1 MPSNPSSHLSPEAS
15 PAEDSG
21 RSSPA
26 TVRQVGAARL
36 RRWSGGAGMVALALG
51 LALGGPGAPAAS
63 RTSAQ
68 SPAELAFSDLTTGGD
83 TELFLARL
91 DGTARRAL
99 TSAPEVIEAAPAW
112 SPDGRLVAF
121 SAHAGGNLWNLMLLN
136 PDTGDLRAFSEG
148 PVDLDPAWSPDGSR
162 LAYASHF
169 GVGGQV
175 DVSALSVAPVEGLG
189 ARPILLLEDAT
200 RAIRHPT
207 WSPDGG
213 AIVFAVSS
221 DSAGGEL
228 YRVGAEGASPRR
240 LFAHAGWDDV
250 DPAWS
255 PDGRRIAFASG
266 PVGGAGGTSRHAI
279 WLLDLASGVAGT
291 IATDPIRDL
300 RRPDW
305 SPEGDQILFDS
316 GMPGAARRAIHL
328 VDAGGAGAIDEAIT
342 SGAEP
347 DWRPPRGAAPSPSPA
362 ASASPSATSGATPTG
377 MATPTPPE
385 VPTLPA
391 LPTLEPFPTSPP
403 AEPTEPGPAPTFP
416 RPSATPSATATP
428 SPGATPGPGSR
439 AFLPITHNG
448 SDATPTP
455 SPEPTGTGEPG
466 ATPTSSPETTAMPSP
481 VAAVAGRTGGP
492 RGRPRPIHRR
502 LEAIP

>member
-1 MPSNPSSHLSPEAS
+1 MPSTLPSPPSPGPCPE
-15 PAEDSG
+15 
-21 RSSPA
+21 
-26 TVRQVGAARL
+26 QVGRAAPAGGRQIPAAGM
-36 RRWSGGAGMVALALG
+36 RRWIGGAGTAALALG
-51 LALGGPGAPAAS
+51 LALGGLGA
-63 RTSAQ
+63 RTVSPTGAQ
-68 SPAELAFSDLTTGGD
+68 SPAQLVFSDLTAGGD

-91 DGTARRAL
+91 DGTARGAL

-121 SAHAGGNLWNLMLLN
+121 SAHAGGNLWNLMLLD

-148 PVDLDPAWSPDGSR
+148 PMDLDPAWSPDGSR

-213 AIVFAVSS
+213 EIVFAVSS

-266 PVGGAGGTSRHAI
+266 PVGGAGETLRHAI
-279 WLLDLASGVAGT
+279 WLLDLASGIAGT

-305 SPEGDQILFDS
+305 SPEGDQILFDA

-328 VDAGGAGAIDEAIT
+328 VDAIGVGAIDEAIT

-347 DWRPPRGAAPSPSPA
+347 AWRPPRGAAPSPSPT
-362 ASASPSATSGATPTG
+362 ASASPTATGGATPTG
-377 MATPTPPE
+377 MATPTPPG
-385 VPTLPA
+385 VPTLPV

-403 AEPTEPGPAPTFP
+403 PEPTGTGPAPTFP

-428 SPGATPGPGSR
+428 DPGDTPAPGSR

-455 SPEPTGTGEPG
+455 SQEPTGTGEPG
-466 ATPTSSPETTAMPSP
+466 ATSTPSPETTAMPSP
-481 VAAVAGRTGGP
+481 IASVAGRAGGA

-502 LEAIP
+502 MEASP